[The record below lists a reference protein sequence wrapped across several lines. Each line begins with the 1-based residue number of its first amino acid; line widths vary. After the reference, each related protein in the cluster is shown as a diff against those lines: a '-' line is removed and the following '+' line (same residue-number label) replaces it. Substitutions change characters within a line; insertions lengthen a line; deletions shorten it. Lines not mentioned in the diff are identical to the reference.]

1 MAAKLNT
8 LAARQIAP
16 GEVLHCDQVKG
27 LQLWGKPTGAMWFL
41 YYRTPGGRRRPKL
54 GTYPELG
61 IDAAREAAKAMLRRI
76 TLDGIDPSAERMAA
90 RSAVTMDALF
100 ARYLTEHAPK
110 RTDATTIREYRLR
123 WAKHISPK
131 VGKVRAVDFVKADAE
146 RVLDAAAKPREV
158 TKKRL
163 YVMYGMGETKVVKTG
178 GPVTANRVRAL
189 LSSVLTFAQL
199 SDVLIRPAGSNFMAE
214 TTKAP
219 ERPRRRYIT
228 SAEFQRINAALETLA
243 PKYPAHVAA
252 IRCTLYCA
260 TRVSELLDARRDWLD
275 GPLLHLDKHKTARKT
290 GAPRVIRLPR
300 QAAEIIAAL
309 PRDKSGL
316 LFGAGV
322 DRFRI
327 WGVWCEVRTLAGCPD
342 IQPRDLRRTFAS
354 VAKTLGMNLDGIG
367 ELLGHA
373 GDNRVT
379 AGYAYLFEDAAQ
391 DRTQGIAD
399 EIDRLSRGSGPK
411 PGEI

>member
-1 MAAKLNT
+1 MAKLST
-8 LAARQIAP
+8 LAARQIAK
-16 GEVLHCDQVKG
+16 GEILRCDQVKG
-27 LQLWGKPTGAMWFL
+27 LQLWGKATGAVWFL
-41 YYRTPGGRRRPKL
+41 YYRTPAGERRPKL
-54 GTYPELG
+54 GTYPEIG

-76 TLDGIDPSAERMAA
+76 TLDGIDPAAERAAA
-90 RSAVTMDALF
+90 RSAVTMNELF
-100 ARYLTEHAPK
+100 ARYISEHAPK
-110 RTDATTIREYRLR
+110 RTDASTIREYRQR
-123 WAKHISPK
+123 WAKHVAPK
-131 VGKVRAVDFVKADAE
+131 VGKMKAVEFVKADAE
-146 RVLDAAAKPREV
+146 RVLSAAATPREV

-163 YVMYGMGETKVVKTG
+163 YVLEGVEATKTVKTG

-189 LSSVLTFAQL
+189 LSGVLAFAQL

-219 ERPRRRYIT
+219 EHARRRHIT
-228 SAEFQRINAALETLA
+228 TAEFQRINAALGTLA

-260 TRVSELLDARRDWLD
+260 TRVSELLSARRDWLE
-275 GPLLHLDKHKTARKT
+275 GSLLHLDKHKTARKT

-300 QAAEIIAAL
+300 QAVELIEGLKLDA
-309 PRDKSGL
+309 DGL
-316 LFGAGV
+316 LFGPGV

-327 WGVWCEVRTLAGCPD
+327 WDVWCEVRTLAGCED

-354 VAKTLGMNLDGIG
+354 VAKTLGSSLDDIG

-391 DRTQGIAD
+391 DRAQSVAD
-399 EIDRLSRGSGPK
+399 EIDRLSKGDGQ
-411 PGEI
+411 